1 MTAHTSKVRL
11 YDLAKELKLDTKRL
25 IEEVRREGVDVSVPS
40 NSISK
45 ELADKI
51 RNKYFPKKETAA
63 PRKVVVIK
71 HAVRPAAA
79 APAEEAASAAAAPT
93 TQAAPD
99 SAAPV
104 TPVSSEPSTA
114 VAATTPETEAAAE
127 PSADGA
133 QAASKPIA
141 SRILLKKKPQPP
153 AQRAEPPAQTSAA
166 ASPAIETAAEIPPA
180 ATNGEAVFAEPAVS
194 EPSSAPPPAAA
205 EQAGDQQGSA
215 PGAPANAHAQAP
227 APAVPSRQ
235 VRVLRPT
242 AAALSAGIRHGERAP
257 APAPP
262 PPPVKP
268 QPTPSRERRDRRD
281 RSAGRSAREPEN
293 FEFSGTPGETAT
305 PQTLYTPP
313 PDARRR
319 GRSRHTGRP
328 VPGGASGPRKMPEGK
343 GRFDNDFMPPPRA
356 LSLEDRI
363 VGRLETGG
371 TNVSTTELKPVR
383 LVEGST
389 VKEFAEKLG
398 IKPKD
403 IVTLL
408 IQRGV
413 FATINQPLND
423 DVAVDLARRF
433 GYEVT
438 FVPFEEMVAEE
449 EFEELIASDSDDVE
463 LPRAPVVTV
472 MGHVDH
478 GKTSLLDGI
487 RRTDVAA
494 GEAGGI
500 TQHIGAYSV
509 TVPNPDN
516 PTEMRRVV
524 FLDTPGHE
532 AFTMMRARG
541 AKATDVVVLVV
552 AADDGVMPQT
562 IEAIEHARAANVPI
576 VVAINKIDKPD
587 ANPERVKQELAT
599 QGLAPVEWGGETEM
613 VPVSAKQHKNLD
625 TILETILLTADILE
639 LKASPTRL
647 ASGVVLEAKLDRGR
661 GSVATVLVQQGT
673 LRVGDP
679 FIVGQIFGKVRAMFD
694 DRGQAVMEA
703 GPATP
708 VEVLGLQGVP
718 QAGETFQVVA
728 DITKAQQIS
737 HHRQMV
743 NRQQTLAQSTKRGI
757 EALGQTEVKELL
769 VVIKA
774 DVQGSVEVL
783 KSTLQKL
790 STETVKVK
798 VIRSGVGAITE
809 SDVLLASATQAES
822 TNKAVVIIGFNV
834 RPESRA
840 ADLAKQE
847 AVDIRLHSIIYKV
860 EEEIRAAMIGM
871 LEAIEKERILGK
883 ADVREVFRVPR
894 AGVIAGC
901 MVVDGTIRR
910 NARARLIR
918 DGVVSWEGGIASL
931 RRFKEDVSE
940 VREGFECGI
949 GLENFNDLKVG
960 DQIEAFIIEKV
971 AATEL

>member
-1 MTAHTSKVRL
+1 
-11 YDLAKELKLDTKRL
+11 
-25 IEEVRREGVDVSVPS
+25 
-40 NSISK
+40 
-45 ELADKI
+45 
-51 RNKYFPKKETAA
+51 
-63 PRKVVVIK
+63 
-71 HAVRPAAA
+71 
-79 APAEEAASAAAAPT
+79 
-93 TQAAPD
+93 
-99 SAAPV
+99 
-104 TPVSSEPSTA
+104 
-114 VAATTPETEAAAE
+114 
-127 PSADGA
+127 
-133 QAASKPIA
+133 
-141 SRILLKKKPQPP
+141 
-153 AQRAEPPAQTSAA
+153 
-166 ASPAIETAAEIPPA
+166 
-180 ATNGEAVFAEPAVS
+180 
-194 EPSSAPPPAAA
+194 
-205 EQAGDQQGSA
+205 
-215 PGAPANAHAQAP
+215 
-227 APAVPSRQ
+227 
-235 VRVLRPT
+235 
-242 AAALSAGIRHGERAP
+242 
-257 APAPP
+257 
-262 PPPVKP
+262 
-268 QPTPSRERRDRRD
+268 
-281 RSAGRSAREPEN
+281 
-293 FEFSGTPGETAT
+293 
-305 PQTLYTPP
+305 
-313 PDARRR
+313 
-319 GRSRHTGRP
+319 
-328 VPGGASGPRKMPEGK
+328 
-343 GRFDNDFMPPPRA
+343 
-356 LSLEDRI
+356 
-363 VGRLETGG
+363 LETGG
-371 TNVSTTELKPVR
+371 TTVSAGELKTVR

-433 GYEVT
+433 GYEIT

-449 EFEELIASDSDDVE
+449 EFEELIASESDDVE

-487 RRTDVAA
+487 RSTEVAA

-509 TVPNPDN
+509 SVPSPDN
-516 PTEMRRVV
+516 PTELRRVV

-587 ANPERVKQELAT
+587 ANPDRVKQELAGHALT
-599 QGLAPVEWGGETEM
+599 PVEWGGETEM
-613 VPVSAKQHKNLD
+613 VAVSAKQRKNLE
-625 TILETILLTADILE
+625 TLLETILLTADILD

-694 DRGQAVMEA
+694 DRGQAVTEA

-737 HHRQMV
+737 HHRQMIS
-743 NRQQTLAQSTKRGI
+743 RQQTLSQSTKRGI

-790 STETVKVK
+790 STEVVKVK

-809 SDVLLASATQAES
+809 SDVLLASATQAEN

-847 AVDIRLHSIIYKV
+847 NVDIRLHSIIYKV

-871 LEAIEKERILGK
+871 LEAVEKERILGK

-918 DGVVSWEGGIASL
+918 DGVVAWEGGIASL
-931 RRFKEDVSE
+931 RRFKEDVGE

-949 GLENFNDLKVG
+949 GLENFNDVKVG

>member
-1 MTAHTSKVRL
+1 MTVSSKVRL
-11 YDLAKELKLDTKRL
+11 YDLAKELKQDTKRL

-40 NSISK
+40 NSVSK

-51 RNKYFPKKETAA
+51 RNRYFPKKEAAA
-63 PRKVVVIK
+63 PRTVKVVK
-71 HAVRPAAA
+71 KARPVVEEAPATVEEEAPATSSTTPAPPATPSPQLDSSAA
-79 APAEEAASAAAAPT
+79 APATETTPSADRASAAKPVAVRQIRKLTPATRAEQPQTPATAQQPAPALEESS
-93 TQAAPD
+93 QAQ
-99 SAAPV
+99 
-104 TPVSSEPSTA
+104 
-114 VAATTPETEAAAE
+114 
-127 PSADGA
+127 PSADA
-133 QAASKPIA
+133 
-141 SRILLKKKPQPP
+141 
-153 AQRAEPPAQTSAA
+153 
-166 ASPAIETAAEIPPA
+166 A
-180 ATNGEAVFAEPAVS
+180 ATNIPATTEAPD
-194 EPSSAPPPAAA
+194 APPASEFATETQPTAAAPQPAAA
-205 EQAGDQQGSA
+205 
-215 PGAPANAHAQAP
+215 PA
-227 APAVPSRQ
+227 PSRQ

-242 AAALSAGIRHGERAP
+242 AAALNAGVRIGERAP

-262 PPPVKP
+262 PPPVSP
-268 QPTPSRERRDRRD
+268 RERRERQERAE
-281 RSAGRSAREPEN
+281 RGERGGERGGERERVERGSSRAPVARAER
-293 FEFSGTPGETAT
+293 SGTPGETAT
-305 PQTLYTPP
+305 PQITYIPSP
-313 PDARRR
+313 SDGR
-319 GRSRHTGRP
+319 GRARGRGGRHTTRGGKSHEGGR
-328 VPGGASGPRKMPEGK
+328 G
-343 GRFDNDFMPPPRA
+343 GRFDRDYIPPPKA

-363 VGRLETGG
+363 AGRIADVATVPG
-371 TNVSTTELKPVR
+371 ELKPAR

-403 IVTLL
+403 VVALL
-408 IQRGV
+408 LQRGV

-423 DVAVDLARRF
+423 DVAVDLGKRF
-433 GYEVT
+433 GFEVT

-449 EFEELIASDSDDVE
+449 EFEDLIAADADDVE

-478 GKTSLLDGI
+478 GKTSLLDAI
-487 RRTDVAA
+487 RATEVAA

-509 TVPNPDN
+509 QVPSPDD
-516 PTEMRRVV
+516 PAELRRVV

-562 IEAIEHARAANVPI
+562 IEAIEHSRAAGVPI
-576 VVAINKIDKPD
+576 VVAINKIDRPD
-587 ANPERVKQELAT
+587 ANPDRVKQELSN
-599 QGLAPVEWGGETEM
+599 QGLQPVEWGGETEM
-613 VPVSAKQHKNLD
+613 VQVSAKKRENLD
-625 TILETILLTADILE
+625 TLLETILLTSDILN

-661 GSVATVLVQQGT
+661 GAVATVLVQQGT
-673 LRVGDP
+673 LRVHDP

-694 DRGQAVMEA
+694 DRGQAITEA

-718 QAGETFQVVA
+718 QAGESFQVVA
-728 DITKAQQIS
+728 DITKAQSIS
-737 HHRQMV
+737 HHRQMLT
-743 NRQQTLAQSTKRGI
+743 RQNTLLQTTKRGI

-790 STETVKVK
+790 STEQVKVK

-809 SDVLLASATQAES
+809 SDVLLASATQAGASS
-822 TNKAVVIIGFNV
+822 TAVVIIGFNV
-834 RPESRA
+834 RPETRA

-847 AVDIRLHSIIYKV
+847 SLDIRLHSIIYKV

-883 ADVREVFRVPR
+883 AEVREVFRVPKVG
-894 AGVIAGC
+894 AVAGC
-901 MVVDGTIRR
+901 MVIDGTIRR

-918 DGVVSWEGGIASL
+918 DGVVAWEGGIASL
-931 RRFKEDVSE
+931 RRFKDDAAE

-949 GLENFNDLKVG
+949 GLENFNDIKVG
-960 DQIEAFIIEKV
+960 DQIEAYIIEKV

>member
-1 MTAHTSKVRL
+1 MTVTSKVRL

-40 NSISK
+40 NSVSK

-51 RNKYFPKKETAA
+51 RNKYFPKKATSAPRAVRVVKRAAVVAPVPEEEPEAAAQPDEARVTIPDEAVVSTPTATQTAPSKSITARLVKKPVALRAEPAEGGAGTAA
-63 PRKVVVIK
+63 TGTAITQEFETEAGALDDAATPPARKGTQRGDEAI
-71 HAVRPAAA
+71 AA
-79 APAEEAASAAAAPT
+79 APSAEI
-93 TQAAPD
+93 
-99 SAAPV
+99 
-104 TPVSSEPSTA
+104 
-114 VAATTPETEAAAE
+114 AAE
-127 PSADGA
+127 SGA
-133 QAASKPIA
+133 
-141 SRILLKKKPQPP
+141 RG
-153 AQRAEPPAQTSAA
+153 T
-166 ASPAIETAAEIPPA
+166 
-180 ATNGEAVFAEPAVS
+180 
-194 EPSSAPPPAAA
+194 
-205 EQAGDQQGSA
+205 
-215 PGAPANAHAQAP
+215 
-227 APAVPSRQ
+227 SRQ
-235 VRVLRPT
+235 AKTVATRQIRALRPT
-242 AAALSAGIRHGERAP
+242 AAAMDAGIRHGERAP
-257 APAPP
+257 API
-262 PPPVKP
+262 PPPVVP
-268 QPTPSRERRDRRD
+268 PPVVRERHDRTER
-281 RSAGRSAREPEN
+281 AARPSSLSRNERG
-293 FEFSGTPGETAT
+293 GTPGETPT
-305 PQTLYTPP
+305 PQTVYTPP

-319 GRSRHTGRP
+319 GRSTRSSPRGGRK
-328 VPGGASGPRKMPEGK
+328 VGEGK
-343 GRFDNDFMPPPRA
+343 GGRFGDRDFIPPPRT

-363 VGRLETGG
+363 AGRMDLPDGEG
-371 TNVSTTELKPVR
+371 EHKPAR

-403 IVTLL
+403 VVTLL
-408 IQRGV
+408 LQRGV

-423 DVAVDLARRF
+423 DVAVELGHRF
-433 GYEVT
+433 GYDVS

-449 EFEELIASDSDDVE
+449 EFEELIAADADDVE

-487 RRTDVAA
+487 RTTDVVA

-509 TVPNPDN
+509 QIPSPDN
-516 PTEMRRVV
+516 AKETRRVV

-562 IEAIEHARAANVPI
+562 IEAIEHSRAAGVPI

-587 ANPERVKQELAT
+587 ANPDRVKQELSGH
-599 QGLAPVEWGGETEM
+599 GLQPVEWGGETEM
-613 VPVSAKQHKNLD
+613 VLVSAKKRENLSNL
-625 TILETILLTADILE
+625 LETILLTADILD

-661 GSVATVLVQQGT
+661 GAVATVLVQQGT
-673 LRVGDP
+673 LRIGDP
-679 FIVGQIFGKVRAMFD
+679 FIVGQIFGKVRAMFN
-694 DRGQAVMEA
+694 DRGEAVTEV

-718 QAGETFQVVA
+718 QAGESFQVVA
-728 DITKAQQIS
+728 DVTRAQQIS
-737 HHRQMV
+737 HHRQMLT
-743 NRQQTLAQSTKRGI
+743 RQNTLLQTTKRGI
-757 EALGQTEVKELL
+757 EALGETEVKELL

-790 STETVKVK
+790 STEQVKVK
-798 VIRSGVGAITE
+798 VVRSGVGAITE
-809 SDVLLASATQAES
+809 SDVLLASATQAGS
-822 TNKAVVIIGFNV
+822 ADTAVVIIGFNV
-834 RPESRA
+834 RPETRA

-847 AVDIRLHSIIYKV
+847 RVDIRLHSIIYKV

-883 ADVREVFRVPR
+883 AEIREIFRVPK
-894 AGVIAGC
+894 AGVVAGC
-901 MVVDGTIRR
+901 MVIDGIMRR

-918 DGVVSWEGGIASL
+918 DAVVVWEGGIASL
-931 RRFKEDVSE
+931 RRFKDDVSE

-949 GLENFNDLKVG
+949 GLENYNDVKVG
-960 DQIEAFIIEKV
+960 DQIEAYIVEKV

>member
-1 MTAHTSKVRL
+1 MSVTSKVRL
-11 YDLAKELKLDTKRL
+11 YDLAKELKLDSKRL

-63 PRKVVVIK
+63 PRAVRVVK
-71 HAVRPAAA
+71 KAVRPADEQHMEAEEAVASPAHADTDADVASESPQPIAA
-79 APAEEAASAAAAPT
+79 APPEAAEDAGQTVPRPMTARVIKKLQPAQRAEQPAPTADAAPILEPSAEEYDEQPATDDMIEPVQPTTAQAATPPPQAVAPQPEQAAHAPAATATTPAPPAAAPT
-93 TQAAPD
+93 TQKAPM
-99 SAAPV
+99 
-104 TPVSSEPSTA
+104 
-114 VAATTPETEAAAE
+114 
-127 PSADGA
+127 
-133 QAASKPIA
+133 
-141 SRILLKKKPQPP
+141 
-153 AQRAEPPAQTSAA
+153 
-166 ASPAIETAAEIPPA
+166 
-180 ATNGEAVFAEPAVS
+180 
-194 EPSSAPPPAAA
+194 PPP
-205 EQAGDQQGSA
+205 
-215 PGAPANAHAQAP
+215 
-227 APAVPSRQ
+227 PSRQ

-242 AAALSAGIRHGERAP
+242 AAALSAGIRHGDRAP

-262 PPPVKP
+262 PPPPAAP
-268 QPTPSRERRDRRD
+268 QPARERGGERGGRRDRN
-281 RSAGRSAREPEN
+281 RSAREPEN

-319 GRSRHTGRP
+319 GRSRHTARP
-328 VPGGASGPRKMPEGK
+328 VPATGQRKVADARG
-343 GRFDNDFMPPPRA
+343 GRFDNDFLPPPRA

-363 VGRLETGG
+363 AGRLDTDMSVNG
-371 TNVSTTELKPVR
+371 ELKPVR

-398 IKPKD
+398 IRAKEV
-403 IVTLL
+403 VTLL

-423 DVAVDLARRF
+423 DVAIDLGRRF
-433 GYEVT
+433 GYDIS

-478 GKTSLLDGI
+478 GKTSLLDAI
-487 RRTDVAA
+487 RSTEVAA

-509 TVPNPDN
+509 KVAPPDN
-516 PTEMRRVV
+516 PTELRRVV

-562 IEAIEHARAANVPI
+562 VEAIEHSRAAGVPI

-587 ANPERVKQELAT
+587 ANADRVRQELAT
-599 QGLAPVEWGGETEM
+599 QGLSPVEWGGETEM

-625 TILETILLTADILE
+625 TLLETILLTADILN

-679 FIVGQIFGKVRAMFD
+679 FIVGQISGKVRAMFD
-694 DRGQAVMEA
+694 DRGQAITEA
-703 GPATP
+703 GPAMP

-718 QAGETFQVVA
+718 QAGESFQVVA
-728 DITKAQQIS
+728 DIIKAQQIS

-743 NRQQTLAQSTKRGI
+743 SRQNALMQTTKRGI

-790 STETVKVK
+790 STEQVKVK

-847 AVDIRLHSIIYKV
+847 TVDIRLHSIIYKV

-871 LEAIEKERILGK
+871 LEAVEKERILGK

-901 MVVDGTIRR
+901 MVVDGVIRR

-931 RRFKEDVSE
+931 RRFKDDVSE

-949 GLENFNDLKVG
+949 GLENFNDVKVG